1 MLALGTLTI
10 AVAAC
15 PVSLRSAIGAEAASV
30 DPAVAQ
36 EVRAAIEQL
45 DAEDFATR
53 SKAAE
58 RLTRR
63 VAEPALAEFL
73 SEEFARTLLASETSF
88 EVRSQLES
96 LARPLK
102 PVAPPANEPRPRA
115 TDLGPLLDQL
125 NSNTSSQRDSARRR
139 IQSMLGDVESIAP
152 VYVELKRRV
161 ANRQLAAEGRYVLEP
176 LLDQAR
182 RAWLA
187 AEPARVALP
196 AVTNDQITAWVD
208 ELTKLDDAEPADR
221 TRREAADR
229 ELLDAI
235 CRDEVRPRVLEI
247 LAQRIAAASDA
258 ASSTT
263 LQNLADFAR
272 PAMAAEVWSN
282 RINGTV
288 QYLLIGVPQFNER
301 SPRPTHFD
309 RIDDQTA
316 HCVSG
321 ASLIEGDYPVRVAL
335 PHPIPQEVM
344 FHLTNLPTPRL
355 RLRYQYDVER
365 DDATRLRELSQ
376 RTVDYY
382 LAQKRPLDEGQVLVL
397 SQLDPRI
404 VSRFVGPYFQA
415 VPNQPLLTTP
425 SGELGRLSTLH
436 AAICYPLTRF
446 GTHEAVPALEQLAR
460 GGQLGKQTSENP
472 FQIAW
477 IAALSIAQRDPWPE
491 VDTWLASLLDDT
503 TPLAVSIDPR
513 PLLGATAAAVLLDR
527 HGASMQSFGLDM
539 TAEANFGA
547 SRFIGYR
554 YVSDKDRQDIRRWWE
569 NFKKAK
575 AAEPAP

>member
-15 PVSLRSAIGAEAASV
+15 PVSLRSAIAAEAASV
-30 DPAVAQ
+30 DPVVAQ
-36 EVRAAIEQL
+36 EVRAAIKQL
-45 DAEDFATR
+45 DSDDFATR
-53 SKAAE
+53 NRAAE

-96 LARPLK
+96 LTRPLK
-102 PVAPPANEPRPRA
+102 PVAPLTDEPRPRVA
-115 TDLGPLLDQL
+115 DLGPLLDQL

-139 IQSMLGDVESIAP
+139 IQSMLGDVELIAP

-161 ANRQLAAEGRYVLEP
+161 ASRQLAAEGRYALEP

-187 AEPARVALP
+187 ADAARVQLP
-196 AVTNDQITAWVD
+196 EVTNDQITAWVD
-208 ELTKLDDAEPADR
+208 DLTKLDDAEPAER

-247 LAQRIAAASDA
+247 LAQRIAAAPDA

-321 ASLIEGDYPVRVAL
+321 ASLNEGDYPVRIAV

-344 FHLTNLPTPRL
+344 FHLTNLATPRL

-397 SQLDPRI
+397 SQLDPQV
-404 VSRFVGPYFQA
+404 VSRFVGPYFQG
-415 VPNQPLLTTP
+415 VPNQRLFSTA
-425 SGELGRLSTLH
+425 SELGRLPTLH

-446 GTHEAVPALEQLAR
+446 GTREAVPALEQLAR
-460 GGQLGKQTSENP
+460 GGRLGEQTSENP

-491 VDTWLASLLDDT
+491 VDTWLASLLDET

-513 PLLGATAAAVLLDR
+513 PVLGATAAAVLLDR
-527 HGASMQSFGLDM
+527 HGASMQSFGLEM

-554 YVSDKDRQDIRRWWE
+554 YVSHKDRQDIRRWWE

-575 AAEPAP
+575 PAEPAP